1 LVRLLQNAE
10 RPAQH
15 IIAGKALFQA
25 WSDFIPRADIRSRVV
40 FLADYDM
47 ALAERLEQE
56 VIPAFYDRGPDGI
69 PRNWVH
75 RMRTSM
81 AELTPRFSTNR
92 MVREY
97 AERLHLT
104 AAQVYHDRSA
114 DRIGKAVLLCRQR
127 KTL

>member
-40 FLADYDM
+40 FLVDYDM

-81 AELTPRFSTNR
+81 AELT
-92 MVREY
+92 
-97 AERLHLT
+97 
-104 AAQVYHDRSA
+104 
-114 DRIGKAVLLCRQR
+114 GKAVLLCRQR